1 MLLTLKS
8 AIEETLLGGAEVQ
21 GQLEYWLFSML
32 YPYASGTP
40 MVMDAEVNVV
50 NWQD

>member
-8 AIEETLLGGAEVQ
+8 AIEETLLGGAQ
-21 GQLEYWLFSML
+21 AQLEYWLFSVL